1 MKHFDINTPFKGN
14 GVYRLKVKDRTH
26 TILKNGVKIPSQSM
40 MLRLAAKSGR

>member
-14 GVYRLKVKDRTH
+14 GWYKVKVKDKTMSQRYPW
-26 TILKNGVKIPSQSM
+26 IPSWSK